1 MAKIVLFVSNKN
13 MFLSK
18 NTNIEGQIMFT
29 ITINGRV
36 YRGTRKAL
44 KAFGK
49 PRLTIFKKEVK
60 K

>member
-1 MAKIVLFVSNKN
+1 
-13 MFLSK
+13 
-18 NTNIEGQIMFT
+18 MFT
-29 ITINGRV
+29 VTINGRV

-60 K
+60 KWGSEKL

>member
-13 MFLSK
+13 MLLSK
-18 NTNIEGQIMFT
+18 NTKGGAMFT
-29 ITINGRV
+29 VTINGRV

-49 PRLTIFKKEVK
+49 PRLTILKKEVK

>member
-1 MAKIVLFVSNKN
+1 
-13 MFLSK
+13 
-18 NTNIEGQIMFT
+18 MFT

-49 PRLTIFKKEVK
+49 PRLKFLKKR
-60 K
+60 